1 MKGTGNDNDLLP
13 IVLIS
18 HQHSLPLPL
27 ANPFLAAWF
36 CVGTA
41 VLRAPSKCRALAS
54 DKPAKTETARPNNS
68 LSFSHCRV
76 RITPPRCIYDSGPT
90 RTLQPAATVRTASL
104 FSSTHTIATAGG
116 ALDHQAV
123 ISSLRRQH
131 QEKLPLRPMP
141 AEVRVRVCR
150 ECNAV
155 PATYALIAP
164 MWATAQSQPRVRR
177 RVGAA

>member
-36 CVGTA
+36 SVGTA
-41 VLRAPSKCRALAS
+41 VLRAPSNCRALAS

-76 RITPPRCIYDSGPT
+76 